1 MNAQSG
7 SKRRNYDRV
16 ARLNRVLKEVIAEEI
31 ERESEFDDRLVLL
44 TVTDVVV
51 DPDLKRARVFLASLT
66 EETEIA
72 LAEIRVAI
80 QRRVG
85 REMRLK
91 RTPLLS
97 FEVDPSLEAGER
109 IEAILRRVSQPKDQ
123 DEEGE

>member
-97 FEVDPSLEAGER
+97 FEVDRSLEAGER
-109 IEAILRRVSQPKDQ
+109 IEAILRRVSQPKDH